1 MAAKEHTGQV
11 LSFRRGKQVV
21 HPLVTVV
28 KLDGDVDRNTL
39 IGAKVLYKREDGF
52 QIRGWVQA
60 RHGNGRAILVRWRKG
75 FPPQAF
81 GSRVTIRKASPSK

>member
-39 IGAKVLYKREDGF
+39 IGARVVWKRKDGL

-60 RHGNGRAILVRWRKG
+60 RHGNGRAVIVRWRTG
-75 FPPQAF
+75 FPPDAF
-81 GSRVTIRKASPSK
+81 GSRVTIRKAAAAK

>member
-39 IGAKVLYKREDGF
+39 IGGKVVWKRGDGL
-52 QIRGWVQA
+52 QIRGRVQS
-60 RHGNGRAILVRWRKG
+60 RHGNGRAVIVRWRKG
-75 FPPQAF
+75 FPPQSF
-81 GSRVTIRKASPSK
+81 GSRVTIRKAAAPK